1 MRLLAKPLPRH
12 VRFHDLRHTTATLL
26 LKMGVPLVTVQRT
39 VYRLVAEG
47 QLPAVRVSSGAI
59 RVRDSGLLGRG
70 K

>member
-1 MRLLAKPLPRH
+1 EWLQVCRA
-12 VRFHDLRHTTATLL
+12 
-26 LKMGVPLVTVQRT
+26 T

-59 RVRDSGLLGRG
+59 RVRDSEG